1 MGVIV
6 EIRNP
11 KEDLEDKIKAYK
23 WHKRRNIILA
33 VATLLA
39 AVVSTYLL
47 VEMQTYTK
55 TRVLEKVENQGTDN
69 SSYLEF
75 ASGVL
80 RYSRDGIA
88 YLDKKGLEQWN
99 QAYQIKNPF
108 VNISGKAVAV
118 ADRGGNDIYVLDE
131 KGLKGEV
138 HTNYPIEKIAVAEN
152 GIVSALLKNG
162 TTPQVVCYDATG
174 NVLAEHRASLT
185 GTGYPI
191 GMALSPTGTKLQ
203 ITYLSVEDGVQ
214 ATRVS
219 CFDFSQTKEEEKE
232 YEAGEDVYKNTVIP
246 VLFFVNDKT
255 SVLAGDQS
263 VIIYKEVNRQMKA
276 VQTIE
281 LGKEVKSVFHDK
293 KYLGFILKNEGEG
306 CELRL
311 YDIEGKQKLSRTFT
325 GEYANVKVSQGNVFL
340 YDGKKCRI
348 YSELGVEKFE
358 GEVDKEIM
366 EIRPLAGIN
375 KYLLM
380 SADGMEEIRLVK

>member
-11 KEDLEDKIKAYK
+11 EEDLEDKIKAYK
-23 WHKRRNIILA
+23 WRQRRKAILV
-33 VATLLA
+33 VATLIA

-55 TRVLEKVENQGTDN
+55 MRVLESVDNQGTDN

-75 ASGVL
+75 ANGVL

-88 YLDKKGLEQWN
+88 YLDKKGVEQWN

-108 VNISGKAVAV
+108 VNISKKAVAV
-118 ADRGGNDIYVLDE
+118 ADRGGNDVYVLDE
-131 KGLKGEV
+131 KGLKGEI

-162 TTPQVVCYDATG
+162 SNPQVVCYDATG

-203 ITYLSVEDGVQ
+203 ITYLCVEDGVQ
-214 ATRVS
+214 ATRVI
-219 CFDFSQTKEEEKE
+219 CFNFGQSEDEDKE
-232 YEAGEDVYKNTVIP
+232 YETVEEVYKNTVIP

-255 SVLAGDQS
+255 SVLAGDQGF
-263 VIIYKEVNRQMKA
+263 IIYKESNRQMKA
-276 VQTIE
+276 VRTIE
-281 LGKEVKSVFHDK
+281 LDKEVKGVFYDDE
-293 KYLGFILKNEGEG
+293 YLGFILKNEGEA

-311 YDIEGKQKLSRTFT
+311 YDMEGKQKLSRTFT
-325 GEYANVKVSQGNVFL
+325 GEYANVKMSQGNVL
-340 YDGKKCRI
+340 MYDGKKCRI

-358 GEVDKEIM
+358 GEVDKDIM

-380 SADGMEEIRLVK
+380 SADGMEEVRLVK